1 MVIKKLYKNQ
11 KDNRLASYISKEN
24 IRKGAKRWSTSRN
37 LKKPEVKLEVIK
49 ETKRKV
55 SLRPPKGFDVIVQT
69 EDYFAEIGWVRYM
82 KAVRRGGM
90 DYGEYEGGAETDAG
104 SKKGQS

>member
-1 MVIKKLYKNQ
+1 M
-11 KDNRLASYISKEN
+11 
-24 IRKGAKRWSTSRN
+24 
-37 LKKPEVKLEVIK
+37 KLEVIK

-82 KAVRRGGM
+82 KAVRRGSM
-90 DYGEYEGGAETDAG
+90 DYGAYEGGEKTDAG
-104 SKKGQS
+104 NKNRQS